1 MKRTY
6 NKREIITD
14 TSFEFTKQRIQ
25 YQIQILKLIRFFFQ
39 RDQIMYNSLI
49 DQAQIFSS
57 QGVSVNYKEPDN
69 VISILQNSKN
79 I

>member
-1 MKRTY
+1 MKQTY

-14 TSFEFTKQRIQ
+14 TSFDFTKQRIQ

-39 RDQIMYNSLI
+39 GDQIMYNSLI

-57 QGVSVNYKEPDN
+57 QGVSVNYKKPDN